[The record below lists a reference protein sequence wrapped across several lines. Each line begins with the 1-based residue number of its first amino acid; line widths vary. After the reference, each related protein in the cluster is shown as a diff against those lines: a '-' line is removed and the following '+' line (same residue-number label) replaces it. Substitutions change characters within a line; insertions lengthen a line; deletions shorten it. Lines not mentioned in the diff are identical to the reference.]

1 MEWFSKENRFPRD
14 LYVHVYASLGVGT
27 EEIYYIQAGRMLY
40 PRMCNEMH
48 MSQTCTNTQN
58 KIQI

>member
-40 PRMCNEMH
+40 PRMCNENAYVANIYKH
-48 MSQTCTNTQN
+48 P
-58 KIQI
+58 K